1 MEPWLQDSTYQKRIW
16 YLTGFTACVWLGRY
30 NQVKKIAI
38 VTVSGALLDVGKTV
52 DLAYEGNPI
61 KAKGEKDLVPRLS
74 QTMEWWGKEDPPTE
88 NKLPVGID
96 VPECLVDLGMAK
108 DSTEV
113 VKAVGDNA
121 LIVFY
126 YFLQLREYT
135 VKGKRNNTKQ
145 TAQLKL

>member
-1 MEPWLQDSTYQKRIW
+1 MDTRRSSDL
-16 YLTGFTACVWLGRY
+16 ACVHD
-30 NQVKKIAI
+30 
-38 VTVSGALLDVGKTV
+38 T
-52 DLAYEGNPI
+52 
-61 KAKGEKDLVPRLS
+61 
-74 QTMEWWGKEDPPTE
+74 
-88 NKLPVGID
+88 VGID